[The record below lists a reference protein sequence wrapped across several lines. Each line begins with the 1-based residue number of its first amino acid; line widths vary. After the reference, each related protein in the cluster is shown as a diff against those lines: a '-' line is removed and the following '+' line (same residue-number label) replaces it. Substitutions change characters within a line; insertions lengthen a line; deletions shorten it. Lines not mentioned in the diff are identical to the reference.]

1 MEHNINFENITL
13 LLDEYKKE
21 NNPKVSNHLRD
32 LVFSSCFPL
41 VKKIANSLARR
52 STDPI
57 DDITQVGSL
66 GLIKAIEFYNPDLSK
81 NFKAYATY
89 LITGEIKHYL
99 RDKISM
105 IKVPR
110 EYYELAYR
118 ISQIIQQFKNRNNQ
132 LPSDLE
138 IAKELQVPIKKVKT
152 AIEVE
157 RRKQAISLEEI
168 YLESKSNAWQDKVL
182 DENYERLQDLKEKNI
197 MLTSAINRLPEDL
210 KNIILLN
217 FFEDLSQKDISQ
229 ILNISQMQV
238 SRKIKKALNELF
250 KIMSD
255 KEARK
260 G

>member
-1 MEHNINFENITL
+1 MEQNINFENITL

-66 GLIKAIEFYNPDLSK
+66 GLIKAIEFYDPDLSK

-105 IKVPR
+105 IKVPS
-110 EYYELAYR
+110 EIYSLYEIRDENGDHIRANATFYK
-118 ISQIIQQFKNRNNQ
+118 QY
-132 LPSDLE
+132 LE
-138 IAKELQVPIKKVKT
+138 GKYGADPYLENMLNW
-152 AIEVE
+152 
-157 RRKQAISLEEI
+157 EEI
-168 YLESKSNAWQDKVL
+168 NV
-182 DENYERLQDLKEKNI
+182 
-197 MLTSAINRLPEDL
+197 
-210 KNIILLN
+210 
-217 FFEDLSQKDISQ
+217 
-229 ILNISQMQV
+229 
-238 SRKIKKALNELF
+238 KKTN
-250 KIMSD
+250 
-255 KEARK
+255 
-260 G
+260 